1 VEVQKKLQEQEEEEV
16 AAREKVLGE
25 DVLYDGA
32 FLSRV
37 IYDEAGF
44 ASGAD
49 ESKVLTYF
57 RCGLLADFRFGT
69 SIV

>member
-1 VEVQKKLQEQEEEEV
+1 MEVQKKLQEQEKEEV
-16 AAREKVLGE
+16 AARKKILGE
-25 DVLYDGA
+25 GVLYDDT

-37 IYDEAGF
+37 IYEEAGF